1 MWFSMKLSICEWY
14 RSSKDGQDQ
23 LSRPDLVL
31 SGHEENA
38 PFALEVSTTDDPLVL
53 SGGEDKKV
61 LLWNI
66 EDFSSTTAT
75 TCNQFIR

>member
-1 MWFSMKLSICEWY
+1 MRRTMRLSPCDSC
-14 RSSKDGQDQ
+14 RNSKDGQDQ
-23 LSRPDLVL
+23 LSKPDLIL

-38 PFALEVSTTDDPLVL
+38 PFALEVSTADEPLVL

-75 TCNQFIR
+75 ACNQFIR